1 MIFSYSMIYVEAM
14 HLVYVVII
22 RVIAVLARR
31 RLLNVSDSFTSYFR
45 ASLKRI
51 TDLILSLSLYVSYNY
66 SIKQA
71 AFHSVTC

>member
-1 MIFSYSMIYVEAM
+1 MIYVEAM

-22 RVIAVLARR
+22 RVIAVLALR

-51 TDLILSLSLYVSYNY
+51 ADLILSLSLYVSYDW

-71 AFHSVTC
+71 VFHSVSC

>member
-1 MIFSYSMIYVEAM
+1 MNYVEAM

-51 TDLILSLSLYVSYNY
+51 TDLILSLSLYVSYDW

-71 AFHSVTC
+71 AFPSVTC